1 MILGTFAEI
10 ASQTSGFVCF
20 IICSGCQVLGDCVM
34 RIRIVENF
42 DADFILDPQ
51 VKTTLFG
58 LLTSQGFLNQ
68 VSQQVNEKA
77 VEFTE
82 LLFQPI
88 PYSVQTPKGMPREFE
103 QYHESED
110 HIIVN
115 VPPNFMFQAKIFQPS
130 RLCAIYRLVE
140 S

>member
-1 MILGTFAEI
+1 
-10 ASQTSGFVCF
+10 
-20 IICSGCQVLGDCVM
+20 M

-51 VKTTLFG
+51 VKTILFN
-58 LLTSQGFLNQ
+58 LLTSESFLNQ
-68 VSQQVNEKA
+68 VSQPVNGKA

-110 HIIVN
+110 YIIVN

-130 RLCAIYRLVE
+130 RLCAIYRLV
-140 S
+140 